1 MSIADMWH
9 EQGRAKGREEG
20 LQEGRLA
27 MLRRLVLLKFGGQ
40 SLDDR
45 YEAILRAAA
54 PDAIDR
60 YSARLLIANSLSSVF
75 ED

>member
-1 MSIADMWH
+1 MWH
-9 EQGRAKGREEG
+9 EQGRAKGR
-20 LQEGRLA
+20 QEGGLA

-45 YEAILRAAA
+45 YEAILRTAA
-54 PDAIDR
+54 PEAIER
-60 YSARLLIANSLSSVF
+60 YSERLLIADSLSSVF